1 MPLTYKEEKTSI
13 KTRKPLS
20 SSVNTR
26 DSISKK
32 TKKLLKKRP
41 SQITPLKTYQSINYQ

>member
-32 TKKLLKKRP
+32 QKSYSKKDHLK
-41 SQITPLKTYQSINYQ
+41 